1 MNAKD
6 KRTHRREAAW
16 AGFDLSTTGLALGVR
31 SRAGEEA
38 YVQTKMRGA
47 TRWQGQPAFNLANV
61 PGNDCRLVRPVSAG
75 GLVVG

>member
-1 MNAKD
+1 MQAMPAARGGNLRRGTAVNAKD
-6 KRTHRREAAW
+6 KRTNRREAAW

-47 TRWQGQPAFNLANV
+47 HALA
-61 PGNDCRLVRPVSAG
+61 GAAG
-75 GLVVG
+75 I